1 MPTLESLLPL
11 AGKAAELLKSRGEMI
26 AIGESSV
33 GGLVSASLIAQAGA
47 SAFFLGSTVIYTREA
62 GRVLRDRSTLKLE
75 GLEPLTP
82 EFAGAMA
89 DGFRKQMGSDWAT
102 SEMGAAGPAGSPYG
116 PKPGTAV
123 IAVSGPV
130 SKARLVET
138 GSADRIENM
147 RLFGQAQLELLIE
160 CLEQAGA

>member
-11 AGKAAELLKSRGEMI
+11 AGKVADLLKSRGQMI
-26 AIGESSV
+26 AVGESSV

-62 GRVLRDRSTLKLE
+62 GRILRDRATLKLD

-89 DGFRKQMGSDWAT
+89 DGFREQMGSDWAT

-123 IAVSGPV
+123 VAVSGPV
-130 SKARLVET
+130 SRARLVET
-138 GSADRIENM
+138 GSADRVENM
-147 RLFGQAQLELLIE
+147 RLFGKAQLELLLA
-160 CLEQAGA
+160 CLQEAG

>member
-1 MPTLESLLPL
+1 M
-11 AGKAAELLKSRGEMI
+11 AKKAADLLKARSEMV
-26 AIGESSV
+26 AVGESSV

-62 GRVLRDRSTLKLE
+62 GRILRDRSTLKLD

-82 EFAGAMA
+82 EFAQALA
-89 DGFRKQMGSDWAT
+89 DGFREQMGAT
-102 SEMGAAGPAGSPYG
+102 WTASEMGAAGPGGSPYG

-123 IAVSGPV
+123 VAVSGPV
-130 SKARLVET
+130 RKARLVET

-147 RLFGQAQLELLIE
+147 RLFGKAQLELLIE
-160 CLEQAGA
+160 CLNEA

>member
-1 MPTLESLLPL
+1 MDSLLPL
-11 AGKAAELLKSRGEMI
+11 AEKAADLLKSRAEKI
-26 AIGESSV
+26 AVGESSV
-33 GGLVSASLIAQAGA
+33 GGLVSAALIAQAGA

-82 EFAGAMA
+82 EFAQAMA
-89 DGFRKQMGSDWAT
+89 DGFKVQMGSDWAT

-123 IAVSGPV
+123 VAVSGPV

-138 GSADRIENM
+138 GSADRVENM
-147 RLFGQAQLELLIE
+147 RLFGKAQLELLIE
-160 CLEQAGA
+160 CLDEASASS

>member
-1 MPTLESLLPL
+1 MESLLPL
-11 AGKAAELLKSRGEMI
+11 AEKAADLLKSRSEKI

-33 GGLVSASLIAQAGA
+33 GGLVSAALIAQAGA
-47 SAFFLGSTVIYTREA
+47 SAFFLGSTVIYTREV
-62 GRVLRDRSTLKLE
+62 GRILRDRSTLKLE

-82 EFAGAMA
+82 EFAQAMA
-89 DGFRKQMGSDWAT
+89 DGFKIQMGSDWAT

-123 IAVSGPV
+123 VAVSGPV

-147 RLFGQAQLELLIE
+147 RLFGKAQLELLIE
-160 CLEQAGA
+160 CLDEVGT

>member
-1 MPTLESLLPL
+1 MESLLPL
-11 AGKAAELLKSRGEMI
+11 AEKAADLLKSRSEKI

-33 GGLVSASLIAQAGA
+33 GGLVSAALIAQAGA

-62 GRVLRDRSTLKLE
+62 GRILRDRSTLKLE

-82 EFAGAMA
+82 EFAQAMA
-89 DGFRKQMGSDWAT
+89 DGFKIQMGSDWAT

-123 IAVSGPV
+123 VAVSGPV

-147 RLFGQAQLELLIE
+147 RLFGKAQLELLIE
-160 CLEQAGA
+160 CLDEVGT

>member
-1 MPTLESLLPL
+1 MESLLPL
-11 AGKAAELLKSRGEMI
+11 AERAADLLKSRSEKI

-33 GGLVSASLIAQAGA
+33 GGLVSAALIAQAGA

-62 GRVLRDRSTLKLE
+62 GRILRDRSTLKLE

-82 EFAGAMA
+82 EFAQTMA
-89 DGFRKQMGSDWAT
+89 DGFKIQMGSDWAT

-123 IAVSGPV
+123 VAVSGPV

-147 RLFGQAQLELLIE
+147 RLFGKAQLELLIE
-160 CLEQAGA
+160 CLDEVGT

>member
-1 MPTLESLLPL
+1 LESLLPL

-26 AIGESSV
+26 AVGESSV

-62 GRVLRDRSTLKLE
+62 GRILRDRSTLKLE

-82 EFAGAMA
+82 EFAQAMA
-89 DGFRKQMGSDWAT
+89 DGFREQMGAAWAT

-116 PKPGTAV
+116 PQPGTAV
-123 IAVSGPV
+123 IAVSGAV

-147 RLFGQAQLELLIE
+147 RLFGKAQLELLIE
-160 CLEQAGA
+160 CLNEA

>member
-1 MPTLESLLPL
+1 MLTLESLLPL
-11 AGKAAELLKSRGEMI
+11 AKKAADLLKSRGEMI

-89 DGFRKQMGSDWAT
+89 DGFREQMGATWAT

-123 IAVSGPV
+123 VAVSGPV

-147 RLFGQAQLELLIE
+147 RLFGKAQLELLLE
-160 CLEQAGA
+160 CLSEA